1 MKRETDYG
9 HPIKPVYTPADVE
22 GLDYER
28 DLGDPGSYPYTRGY
42 HPDGYRGRM
51 WTRRMTA
58 GLGTSVETNKVL
70 KRYREMGQKGGL
82 CVISDRTFAMPID
95 CDHPLGRKEAGVL
108 GWPGSSLL
116 EFEELMDGIPM
127 TGQSLTLLGS
137 CAPSSLRLAYVVA
150 LAEKR
155 RVNLNEV
162 HGGCLESP
170 FENYYG
176 QTDCQPF
183 DLNLKLFLDASEYVI
198 RNKIRMRAC
207 IISQHFQE

>member
-9 HPIKPVYTPADVE
+9 HPIKAVYTPADIE
-22 GLDYER
+22 GLNYDR

-70 KRYREMGQKGGL
+70 KRYREMGQRGGL
-82 CVISDRTFAMPID
+82 CVIGDRTIAMPID
-95 CDHPLGRKEAGVL
+95 RDHPLGRKEAGVL

-127 TGQSLTLLGS
+127 TGQSVTLLGS
-137 CAPSSLRLAYVVA
+137 CAMSSMRLAYVVA

-155 RVNLNEV
+155 GVNLNEV
-162 HGGCLESP
+162 HGSCIEYP
-170 FENYYG
+170 F
-176 QTDCQPF
+176 
-183 DLNLKLFLDASEYVI
+183 
-198 RNKIRMRAC
+198 
-207 IISQHFQE
+207 